1 MSEEALGYT
10 KDDGQLHYSPLP
22 YAPLKRLLSTVAPN
36 KQKDVFV
43 DWGSGLG
50 RVVVLASAY
59 PYREVIGVEYSPGL
73 CAAANANLARAR
85 VTRRCGSVRIV
96 NADARA
102 FSIPKDAT
110 VMFFF
115 NPFRGE
121 LLTEVVRHI
130 HDSWRAHR
138 RPITFLVSNHA
149 SFIADTGSEGWL
161 VASSFWPAYPH
172 ISCGVI
178 HTVEVTEIRVRSFLR
193 YTDQLVASK
202 MVRPYCASKLF
213 WVTSN
218 PNGARSAR
226 ISLIP

>member
-1 MSEEALGYT
+1 MSERAHEIRYGIRTSGWITDDALGYT
-10 KDDGQLHYSPLP
+10 KGDGRMDYSPLP
-22 YAPLKRLLSTVAPN
+22 YAALKQLLSTVIPD

-50 RVVVLASAY
+50 RVVVLASTYA
-59 PYREVIGVEYSPGL
+59 YREVIGVEFSPDL

-85 VTRRCGSVRIV
+85 VKHRCGSTRIV
-96 NADARA
+96 NTDAREFA
-102 FSIPKDAT
+102 IPEDAT

-130 HDSWRAHR
+130 RDSWLAHP

-149 SFIADTGSEGWL
+149 SFIADTGSADWL
-161 VASSFWPAYPH
+161 VAASFWPAYPH

-178 HTVEVTEIRVRSFLR
+178 RTR
-193 YTDQLVASK
+193 D
-202 MVRPYCASKLF
+202 
-213 WVTSN
+213 
-218 PNGARSAR
+218 
-226 ISLIP
+226 